1 MALGSTTKYVVYLK
15 SVWGIAFDFPF
26 LGSLPLASVES
37 GPFLVPG
44 YSFSVQLR
52 LVGLHYW
59 SESLSGLVCW
69 SKIKVPYEFY
79 LFISFLGQNPTGRGL
94 CSYRHQEDAC

>member
-26 LGSLPLASVES
+26 LGSLTLASVES

-52 LVGLHYW
+52 LGGFH
-59 SESLSGLVCW
+59 
-69 SKIKVPYEFY
+69 
-79 LFISFLGQNPTGRGL
+79 
-94 CSYRHQEDAC
+94 